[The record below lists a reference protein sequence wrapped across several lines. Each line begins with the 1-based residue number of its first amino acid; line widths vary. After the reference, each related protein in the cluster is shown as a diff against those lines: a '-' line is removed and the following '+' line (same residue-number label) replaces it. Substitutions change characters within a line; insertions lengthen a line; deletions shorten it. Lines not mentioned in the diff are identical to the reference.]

1 MIKEKYKWYI
11 SITSMIVAVI
21 LIFSLVVNNKG
32 IEKSSIAQKTLS
44 TVLDEDSI
52 TNIDIDINES
62 DWNWLI
68 ENAINEEFRSCN
80 ITINGE
86 TFYNVGIRPKGNT
99 SLTSVASD
107 DTTDRYSFK
116 IKFDKYV
123 DGQTYHGLESI
134 VLNNIIQDSTYMKEY
149 ITYDLYESLG
159 VATPEMS
166 YSNITVNNENWG
178 LYLAIE
184 VIDERYL
191 ENNFGTNEGN
201 LYKPE
206 TMGVNN
212 AGGNGGG
219 NQGGNPPNGGERPT
233 GPPPDMENNQ
243 DNMTMPSQGMEQNT
257 NAKDTENAQQ
267 NLENMPQMQGMQMPE
282 AQENIST
289 NVERNVSQE
298 VNTVNEKIK
307 ENASNN
313 ENINNEMPQMGGGK
327 MGGRAVEGADFVYI
341 DDNISSYSIVRES
354 AVLKRTTDTDF
365 KKVINMF
372 KNLNDG
378 TNLEDVLDVEEVL
391 KYFAVNTFVINLDSY
406 SGAMYHNYYL
416 YEKDGKCHI
425 LPWDLNLSFGGFG
438 ARGGNGGDQGN
449 ASGGSSIINF
459 PIDNPVSGDLSS
471 MPLIGKL
478 LEVDEYKEMYHTY
491 LKQIGDEYFNS
502 GYYENLV
509 NKIDNLI
516 SSYVENDPTAFCTYE
531 EYKASIPEMIKFG
544 EDRTKSVLAQLNG
557 EQPSTTYGTIESTV
571 NMTALGDMGGGKG
584 MPGNKTNNATQNTEQ
599 KVSAEI
605 TNKDNVEN
613 TQVTNENINKEV
625 PNVINQDN
633 TNANISNEDMMQQK
647 QENTTEV
654 NNENPNNQVNET
666 EVNTNNKSKSAGN
679 NMHRPD
685 FQQNDNSEQN
695 KKYLLLLAGLVI
707 LSGASLL
714 FVSKF
719 KRKKFK

>member
-11 SITSMIVAVI
+11 SIISMAIAVI
-21 LIFSLVVNNKG
+21 VIFSLVINNK
-32 IEKSSIAQKTLS
+32 EKINSSIAQKTLS

-68 ENAINEEFRSCN
+68 ENSINEEFRSCDL
-80 ITINGE
+80 TINGE
-86 TFYNVGIRPKGNT
+86 KFYNVGIRPKGNT
-99 SLTSVASD
+99 SLTNVASD

-134 VLNNIIQDSTYMKEY
+134 VLNNIIQDTTYMKEY

-166 YSNITVNNENWG
+166 YSNITVNNESWG

-212 AGGNGGG
+212 G
-219 NQGGNPPNGGERPT
+219 GGNPPNGGERPT
-233 GPPPDMENNQ
+233 GQPPGIENNQ
-243 DNMTMPSQGMEQNT
+243 NNMTMQPQGGQETQQNT
-257 NAKDTENAQQ
+257 NDQ
-267 NLENMPQMQGMQMPE
+267 
-282 AQENIST
+282 NISNT
-289 NVERNVSQE
+289 QQDLGNVSEMKMPTGQ
-298 VNTVNEKIK
+298 EKINATAEKNTSQDDNISNK
-307 ENASNN
+307 EITKPN
-313 ENINNEMPQMGGGK
+313 ETTNNEMPQMGGNK

-341 DDNISSYSIVRES
+341 DDNVSSYSIVRES
-354 AVLKRTTDTDF
+354 AVLKRTTDADF
-365 KKVINMF
+365 EKVINMF
-372 KNLNDG
+372 KNLNEG
-378 TNLEDVLDVEEVL
+378 TNLEEVLDVEEVL

-406 SGAMYHNYYL
+406 SGAMYHTYYL
-416 YEKDGKCHI
+416 YEKDGKCQM

-438 ARGGNGGDQGN
+438 ARGGNGGNQGN
-449 ASGGSSIINF
+449 ASSASSVINF

-478 LEVDEYKEMYHTY
+478 LEVDEYKEMYHSY
-491 LKQIGDEYFNS
+491 LKQIADEYFNN

-516 SSYVENDPTAFCTYE
+516 SSYVENDPTAFCTYD
-531 EYKASIPEMIKFG
+531 EYKNSIPEMIKFG
-544 EDRTKSVLAQLNG
+544 EDRAKSVLAQLNG

-571 NMTALGDMGGGKG
+571 NMTDLGDMGGGKG
-584 MPGNKTNNATQNTEQ
+584 MPGNKINNATQNTEQ
-599 KVSAEI
+599 KVFAEI
-605 TNKDNVEN
+605 TSKDNVEN
-613 TQVTNENINKEV
+613 TQVTNENLNKEV

-633 TNANISNEDMMQQK
+633 TNANSSNQDMIK
-647 QENTTEV
+647 QNESNDITKTNENTKTEQSV
-654 NNENPNNQVNET
+654 NN
-666 EVNTNNKSKSAGN
+666 AHN
-679 NMHRPD
+679 NMYKQN
-685 FQQNDNSEQN
+685 FQHVDNSEQN
-695 KKYLLLLAGLVI
+695 KKYLLILGGLVL
-707 LSGASLL
+707 LSGVSLL

-719 KRKKFK
+719 KRKKLK

>member
-1 MIKEKYKWYI
+1 MIKEKHKWYI
-11 SITSMIVAVI
+11 SITSMILAVI
-21 LIFSLVVNNKG
+21 FIFSLVVNN
-32 IEKSSIAQKTLS
+32 ETSSIAQKKLS
-44 TVLDEDSI
+44 TVLDKESI
-52 TNIDIDINES
+52 TNIDIDIDDS

-68 ENAINEEFRSCN
+68 ENALNEEFRSCN

-99 SLTSVASD
+99 SLTSVAAD

-191 ENNFGTNEGN
+191 ENNFGSNEGN

-206 TMGVNN
+206 TMGVN
-212 AGGNGGG
+212 NGGG

-233 GPPPDMENNQ
+233 GQEKINATAEKNTSQ
-243 DNMTMPSQGMEQNT
+243 D
-257 NAKDTENAQQ
+257 D
-267 NLENMPQMQGMQMPE
+267 
-282 AQENIST
+282 NISNKEIT
-289 NVERNVSQE
+289 KP
-298 VNTVNEKIK
+298 NETT
-307 ENASNN
+307 
-313 ENINNEMPQMGGGK
+313 NNEMPQMGGNK

-341 DDNISSYSIVRES
+341 DDNVSSYSIVRES
-354 AVLKRTTDTDF
+354 AVLKRTTDADF
-365 KKVINMF
+365 EKVINMF
-372 KNLNDG
+372 KNLNEG
-378 TNLEDVLDVEEVL
+378 TNLEEVLDVEEVL

-416 YEKDGKCHI
+416 YEKDGKCQI

-438 ARGGNGGDQGN
+438 ARGGNGGNQGN
-449 ASGGSSIINF
+449 ASSESSVINF

-478 LEVDEYKEMYHTY
+478 LEVDEYKEMYHSY
-491 LKQIGDEYFNS
+491 LKRIADEYFNN

-516 SSYVENDPTAFCTYE
+516 SSYVENDPTAFCTYD
-531 EYKASIPEMIKFG
+531 EYKNSIPEMIKFG

-584 MPGNKTNNATQNTEQ
+584 MPGNKINNATQNTEQ
-599 KVSAEI
+599 KVSTEI

-613 TQVTNENINKEV
+613 TQVTNENLNKEV

-633 TNANISNEDMMQQK
+633 TNANSSNQNMIK
-647 QENTTEV
+647 QNESNDITKTNENTKTEQNI
-654 NNENPNNQVNET
+654 NNESNNSQ
-666 EVNTNNKSKSAGN
+666 N
-679 NMHRPD
+679 NMHKQN
-685 FQQNDNSEQN
+685 FQHVDNSEQN
-695 KKYLLLLAGLVI
+695 KSYLLILGGLI
-707 LSGASLL
+707 ALSGLSLL

-719 KRKKFK
+719 KRKKLK